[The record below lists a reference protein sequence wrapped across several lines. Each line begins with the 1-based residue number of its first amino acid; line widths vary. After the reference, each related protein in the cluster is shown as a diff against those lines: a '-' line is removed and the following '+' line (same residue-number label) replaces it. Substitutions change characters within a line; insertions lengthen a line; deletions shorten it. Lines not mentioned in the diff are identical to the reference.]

1 MPVALKTR
9 RQATRR
15 QTSRSRTLAGLRR
28 AEILAAALKV
38 FCKKGYTEARMEDV
52 AAQAKI
58 AKGTLY
64 LYFSSKAEIY
74 SAAAH
79 SGMEQLSTLAVE
91 RTAGIADFHTRLE
104 TLITVRLDFW
114 MEQRSLYR
122 MLLTVGRAPEHRKQT
137 HAIINRAVASIQSV
151 LEEGVRTGEVAPQPL
166 DPLAQAIV
174 DMMRGAIE
182 RRLDG
187 LSKNTSAEDAREI
200 SRIAFSALGLPY
212 ST

>member
-1 MPVALKTR
+1 LCVPAGAKTR
-9 RQATRR
+9 KKL
-15 QTSRSRTLAGLRR
+15 LADLRR
-28 AEILAAALKV
+28 AEILSAAVKV
-38 FCKKGYTEARMEDV
+38 FCKKGYAEARMEDV
-52 AAQAKI
+52 ATQAKI

-64 LYFSSKAEIY
+64 LYFTSKAEIF

-79 SGMEQLSTLAVE
+79 SAMEQLSTLAEE
-91 RTAGIADFHTRLE
+91 RIAGISGFHTRLE

-137 HAIINRAVASIQSV
+137 HAIVNRAVASIRSV
-151 LEEGVRTGEVAPQPL
+151 LEEGVRTGEIAAQPL

-187 LSKNTSAEDAREI
+187 LSKNSSAEDAHEI
-200 SRIAFSALGLPY
+200 TRIALCALGLPASSY

>member
-1 MPVALKTR
+1 LCVPAGAKTR
-9 RQATRR
+9 KQA
-15 QTSRSRTLAGLRR
+15 LVDFRR

-64 LYFSSKAEIY
+64 LYFTSKAEIF

-79 SGMEQLSTLAVE
+79 SAMEQLSTLAVE
-91 RTAGIADFHTRLE
+91 RIAGITDFHTRLE
-104 TLITVRLDFW
+104 TLIAVRLDFW

-137 HAIINRAVASIQSV
+137 HAIVNRAVASIQSI
-151 LEEGVRTGEVAPQPL
+151 LEEGVRNGEVAPQTL
-166 DPLAQAIV
+166 EPLAQAIV

-187 LSKNTSAEDAREI
+187 LSKNSSAQDAREI
-200 SRIAFSALGLPY
+200 SRIAFSALGLPAETPLI
-212 ST
+212 S

>member
-1 MPVALKTR
+1 MIAFLCVPAGAKTR
-9 RQATRR
+9 KKA
-15 QTSRSRTLAGLRR
+15 LVDLRR

-38 FCKKGYTEARMEDV
+38 FCKKGYAEARMEDV

-64 LYFSSKAEIY
+64 LYFTSKAEIF

-79 SGMEQLSTLAVE
+79 SAMEQLSALAVE
-91 RTAGIADFHTRLE
+91 SIAGVTGFRTRLE
-104 TLITVRLDFW
+104 TLISVRLDYW

-137 HAIINRAVASIQSV
+137 HAIISLAVASIQSV
-151 LEEGVRTGEVAPQPL
+151 LEEGVSTGEVSAQPL
-166 DPLAQAIV
+166 EPIAQAIV
-174 DMMRGAIE
+174 DMMRGTIE

-200 SRIAFSALGLPY
+200 TRIALSALGLPTKTTFT
-212 ST
+212 S